1 MTARQEQAW
10 IETTATTKVL
20 KSDIYNINAALKR
33 KKLQGLSATD
43 ALIKDLKDRGIPYA
57 IKVDDDNRVTH
68 LFITTQE
75 SLKLAQRNQ
84 DVILADCTYNMN
96 KFNIPLLHLVGT

>member
-33 KKLQGLSATD
+33 KTLQGLSATD
-43 ALIKDLKDRGIPYA
+43 ALIKDLKDRDVPYA

-75 SLKLAQRNQ
+75 SLKLARRNQ
-84 DVILADCTYNMN
+84 DVILADCTYSTN
-96 KFNIPLLHLVGT
+96 KFNIPLLHFVGT

>member
-1 MTARQEQAW
+1 LTTRQEQAW

-20 KSDIYNINAALKR
+20 KSDIYNIKTALKR
-33 KKLQGLSATD
+33 KKLQGLSATN

-57 IKVDDDNRVTH
+57 IKVDDNNRVTH

-75 SLKLAQRNQ
+75 SLKLAWQNQ

-96 KFNIPLLHLVGT
+96 KFIIPLLHLVGT